1 MKNQRRTLVI
11 LLIFLLASLSCTLIL
26 AMHLERTPSM
36 QRIAREE
43 PFTGQKMEL
52 DTALDNAVDLIEK
65 NNLAAAENLLS
76 NLIKQYPASSD
87 VWMLSGSVFFRQGK
101 YKDAEKSFRHLLR
114 QHPNSAAGFNNLS
127 ETLIKLGRLN
137 EARIAITQAL
147 QLEPNNAEIL
157 LNAASLYARLKDDK
171 TALVC
176 LKKAMDRGV
185 TAEQVSM
192 YMDLVRLLE
201 RPDFMNYYRQKQS
214 ERSNR

>member
-11 LLIFLLASLSCTLIL
+11 LLILLLTSLSCTLML

-52 DTALDNAVDLIEK
+52 SAALDNAVDLIEK

-76 NLIKQYPASSD
+76 NLIKQYPANSD
-87 VWMLSGSVFFRQGK
+87 VWMLSGSVFFR
-101 YKDAEKSFRHLLR
+101 HLLR
-114 QHPNSAAGFNNLS
+114 QSPNSAAGFNNLS
-127 ETLIKLGRLN
+127 ETLIKLERLN
-137 EARIAITQAL
+137 EARTAIAQAL
-147 QLEPNNAEIL
+147 HLEPNNAEIL
-157 LNAASLYARLKDDK
+157 LNAASLYARLQDDK
-171 TALVC
+171 AALIC